1 MGDQNM
7 SGSFEA
13 TVDSASLSVSRKFR
27 R

>member
-1 MGDQNM
+1 MGDQNT
-7 SGSFEA
+7 SGSFDA